1 MNIAPG
7 VESEGKHADRLHN
20 AAMSLPTAI
29 DRVARRIAA
38 ALQRDGRQS
47 AQQLDDNVGL
57 SATPVWRRV
66 KELEASGV
74 IRGYVALLDREKLG
88 LSICVLAHVTLV
100 RHSEGAV
107 EQFEA
112 MARSSPEIMEC
123 HSTTGEGDYLIKVVA
138 RDMKAYD
145 RFLQEKVFRTPGVS
159 NVKSSV
165 VLREVQYEK
174 ELPVD
179 GPARRGDVNTAREDS
194 RGGASPPVPKA

>member
-1 MNIAPG
+1 MNVAHR
-7 VESEGKHADRLHN
+7 VDSEGKCAAWPHN
-20 AAMSLPTAI
+20 ASMSLPASI

-47 AQQLDDNVGL
+47 AQQLADTVGL

-112 MARSSPEIMEC
+112 MARASAEIMEC
-123 HSTTGEGDYLIKVVA
+123 HSTTGEGD
-138 RDMKAYD
+138 
-145 RFLQEKVFRTPGVS
+145 
-159 NVKSSV
+159 VKSSV
-165 VLREVQYEK
+165 VLREVKYETA
-174 ELPVD
+174 LPV
-179 GPARRGDVNTAREDS
+179 E
-194 RGGASPPVPKA
+194 

>member
-1 MNIAPG
+1 MT
-7 VESEGKHADRLHN
+7 
-20 AAMSLPTAI
+20 LPATI

-47 AQQLDDNVGL
+47 AQQLADNVGL

-66 KELEASGV
+66 KELEARGV
-74 IRGYVALLDREKLG
+74 MRGYGAPRDREKLG

-112 MARSSPEIMEC
+112 MAKSSPEIMEC

-138 RDMKAYD
+138 PDMKAYD
-145 RFLQEKVFRTPGVS
+145 RFLQEKGFRRP
-159 NVKSSV
+159 
-165 VLREVQYEK
+165 
-174 ELPVD
+174 
-179 GPARRGDVNTAREDS
+179 
-194 RGGASPPVPKA
+194 GGANGK

>member
-1 MNIAPG
+1 MSCFDPIPRENTPMSPPAP
-7 VESEGKHADRLHN
+7 
-20 AAMSLPTAI
+20 I

-47 AQQLDDNVGL
+47 AQQLADNVGL

-66 KELEASGV
+66 KELESSGV

-112 MARSSPEIMEC
+112 MAKSSPEIMEC

-138 RDMKAYD
+138 PDMKAYD
-145 RFLQEKVFRTPGVS
+145 RFLQDKVFKTPGVG
-159 NVKSSV
+159 NVRSSV
-165 VLREVQYEK
+165 VLREVKYETA
-174 ELPVD
+174 LPVD
-179 GPARRGDVNTAREDS
+179 
-194 RGGASPPVPKA
+194 